1 MAVLLENFINH
12 TLKVEEDEKKKIQA
26 EQRSRAEVLSDEEG
40 ADVQREKVLTVMGAA
55 AAQPNNM
62 LMRVLRRSESGAG

>member
-40 ADVQREKVLTVMGAA
+40 AVFQRERVLTVMVRAA
-55 AAQPNNM
+55 A
-62 LMRVLRRSESGAG
+62 VLQCSSSPAKQRAD